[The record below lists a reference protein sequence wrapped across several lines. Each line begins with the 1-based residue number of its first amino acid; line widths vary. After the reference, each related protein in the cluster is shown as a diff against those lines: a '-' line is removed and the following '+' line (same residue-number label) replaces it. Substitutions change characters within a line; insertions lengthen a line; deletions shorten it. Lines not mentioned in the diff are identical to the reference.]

1 MTYNNITLD
10 ISNTEEVSDELYEAI
25 LNAFWTKAESM
36 GIEPALVL
44 FDEWTITTTVK
55 EYSNA

>member
-1 MTYNNITLD
+1 MLNKITLD

-25 LNAFWTKAESM
+25 LDAFWTKAESM
-36 GIEPALVL
+36 GIDPANVL

-55 EYSNA
+55 EYDYA